1 MANYFLMTRPNTTK
15 SRGLAKVGA
24 YAERTLRLAAGR
36 HVAKFALQTHRN
48 FGSLASW
55 ENW

>member
-1 MANYFLMTRPNTTK
+1 MANYFLMTWPNTTK

-24 YAERTLRLAAGR
+24 YAERTPRLAAGR
-36 HVAKFALQTHRN
+36 HIAKFALQTHRN

-55 ENW
+55 ENC

>member
-1 MANYFLMTRPNTTK
+1 MANYFLMTWPNTTK